1 MTDAPAPTFRQDAK
15 VLSLICTGH
24 FASHFY
30 VMVLPPLFP
39 FLHDDLGISYT
50 ALGFMLSARYVSTG
64 LSQLPAGF
72 LVDRYGAKMIL
83 IFGIAL
89 MVAGYGMFAFATS
102 YWMLVLFVAI
112 GGIGDSVF
120 HPADYSIL
128 NGSISSER
136 MGRAFSIHTFSGM
149 AGWSVAPAILIFV
162 ATEWDWRAAVLVAT
176 GIGFFIML
184 VLIAQWGALE
194 DDVVAARKS
203 KLEKEAD
210 GTAPPATD
218 AEPSSLG
225 DNLRM
230 LTARPVLMLFLF
242 FSMATLANAGLNSF
256 SVAALVTLG
265 HSAGASGVALTAY
278 LGTSAFAVLVG
289 GVTADRIKRHDYFAA
304 ICLAV
309 SAVVAVLIAAVP
321 MHYFAVVFMFTIAG
335 FLHGVIRPARDMMVR
350 EVCPEGK
357 TGKVFGF
364 VFTGQNVG
372 GAIAP
377 IFYGYILDNF
387 NPQWV
392 FYLSAVFLVICI
404 VTVITPRH
412 AAEERG

>member
-1 MTDAPAPTFRQDAK
+1 MTDASATTIRHDAK

-39 FLHDDLGISYT
+39 FLHDNLGISYT
-50 ALGFMLSARYVSTG
+50 ALGFMLSARYVATG

-83 IFGIAL
+83 IFGIAV
-89 MVAGYGMFAFATS
+89 MVAGYGMFAFATA
-102 YWMLVLFVAI
+102 YWALVLCVAI
-112 GGIGDSVF
+112 SGIGDSVF

-128 NGSISSER
+128 NGSISPGR

-149 AGWSVAPAILIFV
+149 AGWSVAPIILIFV
-162 ATEWDWRAAVLVAT
+162 ADKWDWRAAVLVAVA
-176 GIGFFIML
+176 IGFVIML
-184 VLIAQWGALE
+184 VLIAQWHVLE
-194 DDVVAARKS
+194 DDVAAAK
-203 KLEKEAD
+203 KPKEALT
-210 GTAPPATD
+210 TAPPASG
-218 AEPSSLG
+218 AAPSG
-225 DNLRM
+225 IRENLRM

-242 FSMATLANAGLNSF
+242 FTMGSLANAGLNSF

-265 HSAGASGVALTAY
+265 HSAGDSGIALTAY
-278 LGTSAFAVLVG
+278 LATSAFAVLVG

-309 SAVVAVLIAAVP
+309 SALVAVVIAAVP
-321 MHYFAVVFMFTIAG
+321 LHYFAVVFMFTIAG

-377 IFYGYILDNF
+377 IFYGFILDSVS
-387 NPQWV
+387 PQWV
-392 FYLSAVFLVICI
+392 FYLSALFLVICI
-404 VTVITPRH
+404 ATVI
-412 AAEERG
+412 

>member
-1 MTDAPAPTFRQDAK
+1 MAEASTTIRHDAK

-39 FLHDDLGISYT
+39 FLHNDLGISYT

-89 MVAGYGMFAFATS
+89 MVAGYGMFAFATN
-102 YWMLVLFVAI
+102 YWVLVLFVAI

-149 AGWSVAPAILIFV
+149 AGWSVAPGILIYV
-162 ATEWDWRAAVLVAT
+162 ASEWDWRTAVLVAAA
-176 GIGFFIML
+176 IGFVIML
-184 VLIAQWGALE
+184 VLIAQWGAFE
-194 DDVVAARKS
+194 DDVVAAKPQ
-203 KLEKEAD
+203 KEAE
-210 GTAPPATD
+210 APAAPATS
-218 AEPSSLG
+218 AAPSSLRE
-225 DNLRM
+225 NLRM

-242 FSMATLANAGLNSF
+242 FTMATLANAGLNSF

-265 HSAGASGVALTAY
+265 HTPGAGGVALTAY
-278 LGTSAFAVLVG
+278 LGTSAFAVLIG

-304 ICLAV
+304 MCLAV
-309 SAVVAVLIAAVP
+309 SAVVAVIIAAVP
-321 MHYFAVVFMFTIAG
+321 LHYFAVVFMFSIAG

-350 EVCPEGK
+350 EICPEGK

-372 GAIAP
+372 GAISP
-377 IFYGYILDNF
+377 IFYGYILDHF
-387 NPQWV
+387 SPQWV
-392 FYLSAVFLVICI
+392 FYLSALFLVICI
-404 VTVITPRH
+404 ITVITPRH
-412 AAEERG
+412 PVADPN

>member
-1 MTDAPAPTFRQDAK
+1 MTDATTTIRQDAK

-39 FLHDDLGISYT
+39 FLHADLGISYT

-72 LVDRYGAKMIL
+72 LVDRYGAKLIL

-89 MVAGYGMFAFATS
+89 MVAGYGLFAFASS
-102 YWMLVLFVAI
+102 YWALVLFVAI

-120 HPADYSIL
+120 HPADYAIL
-128 NGSISSER
+128 NGSISAER

-149 AGWSVAPAILIFV
+149 AGWSVAPTILIFA
-162 ATEWDWRAAVLVAT
+162 ATMWDWRTAVLVASA
-176 GIGFFIML
+176 IGFVIML
-184 VLIAQWGALE
+184 VLVAQWHVLE
-194 DDVVAARKS
+194 DDVAAARKA
-203 KLEKEAD
+203 KLEKEASSA
-210 GTAPPATD
+210 APPPAG
-218 AEPSSLG
+218 AAPSG
-225 DNLRM
+225 IQENLRM
-230 LTARPVLMLFLF
+230 LMTRPVLMLFLF
-242 FSMATLANAGLNSF
+242 FTMATLANAGLNSF

-265 HSAGASGVALTAY
+265 HSVGASGVALTAY
-278 LGTSAFAVLVG
+278 LGTSALAVLVG
-289 GVTADRIKRHDYFAA
+289 GVTADRIRRHDYFAA
-304 ICLAV
+304 MCLAV
-309 SAVVAVLIAAVP
+309 SAVVAVVIAAVP
-321 MHYFAVVFMFTIAG
+321 LHYFAVVFLFTVAG

-350 EVCPEGK
+350 EVCPQGN

-377 IFYGYILDNF
+377 IFYGFILDF
-387 NPQWV
+387 ASPQWV
-392 FYLSAVFLVICI
+392 FYLSALFLVICI
-404 VTVITPRH
+404 ATVMTPRS
-412 AAEERG
+412 AVAGRD

>member
-1 MTDAPAPTFRQDAK
+1 MTDAPTTSIRQDAK

-39 FLHDDLGISYT
+39 FLHQDLGISYT

-64 LSQLPAGF
+64 LAQLPAGF

-83 IFGIAL
+83 IAGIAL
-89 MVAGYGMFAFATS
+89 MVAGYGMFAFATNF
-102 YWMLVLFVAI
+102 WMLVLFVAI

-128 NGSISSER
+128 NGSISPER
-136 MGRAFSIHTFSGM
+136 MGRAFSIHTFAGM

-162 ATEWDWRAAVLVAT
+162 ATEWDWRAAVLVAAA
-176 GIGFFIML
+176 IGFVIML

-194 DDVVAARKS
+194 DDVVAAKPA
-203 KLEKEAD
+203 KPGKQQEASS
-210 GTAPPATD
+210 TA
-218 AEPSSLG
+218 PSSLRE
-225 DNLRM
+225 NFRM
-230 LTARPVLMLFLF
+230 LTARPVMMLFLF
-242 FSMATLANAGLNSF
+242 FTMATLANAGLNSF
-256 SVAALVTLG
+256 SIAALVTLG
-265 HSAGASGVALTAY
+265 HSAGAGGVALTAY
-278 LGTSAFAVLVG
+278 LGTSAFAVLIG

-304 ICLAV
+304 ICLSV
-309 SAVVAVLIAAVP
+309 SAVVAAIIAAVP
-321 MHYFAVVFMFTIAG
+321 MQFFALVFMFTIAG

-387 NPQWV
+387 SAQWV
-392 FYLSAVFLVICI
+392 FYLSAIFLVICI
-404 VTVITPRH
+404 VTVITPRNPG
-412 AAEERG
+412 ADAD